1 MLPFLRD
8 GDLLLVS
15 PVASSEILVGDV
27 LCYEKPPGRL
37 FLHRVIKRTGEQF
50 VTKGDALDFTDV
62 IFLEEI
68 LGKVVAVERH
78 GRVRRLDTRWARG
91 RNRAIVFLSPLL
103 PRLLHL
109 ALPVR
114 RLWRAVRCG

>member
-27 LCYEKPPGRL
+27 LCYEKSPGRL
-37 FLHRVIKRTGEQF
+37 FIHRVIKRPGEQF
-50 VTKGDALDFTDV
+50 VTKGDAVDFTEV
-62 IFLEEI
+62 IFPEEV
-68 LGKVVAVERH
+68 LGKVIAVERH
-78 GRVRRLDTRWARG
+78 GRVRRLDTRWARW

-103 PRLLHL
+103 PRLLRL
-109 ALPVR
+109 ALQVR
-114 RLWRAVRCG
+114 RLWRAARCG

>member
-15 PVASSEILVGDV
+15 PVASSEIVVGDV
-27 LCYEKPPGRL
+27 LCYEKSPGRL
-37 FLHRVIKRTGEQF
+37 FLHRVIKRRGEQF

-62 IFLEEI
+62 IVWEEV
-68 LGKVVAVERH
+68 LGKVIAVERH
-78 GRVRRLDTRWARG
+78 GRVRRLDSRWARW
-91 RNRAIVFLSPLL
+91 RNRAIVSLSPLL
-103 PRLLHL
+103 PSLLHL

>member
-8 GDLLLVS
+8 GDLLLVG
-15 PVASSEILVGDV
+15 PVVSSEIFVGDV
-27 LCYEKPPGRL
+27 LCYEKSPGRL

-50 VTKGDALDFTDV
+50 VTKGDALDFADV
-62 IFLEEI
+62 VLQGEI
-68 LGKVVAVERH
+68 LGKVIAVERQ
-78 GRVRRLDTRWARG
+78 GRVRRLDTRWARW

-103 PRLLHL
+103 PWLLHL

-114 RLWRAVRCG
+114 RLWRAARCG